1 MLAIP
6 LALLG
11 VVVTPPCLSRFHAGA
26 PSTQRHCTPHLGIG
40 DFFQKLGEELDNFA
54 DDATMRRMGNGAKFY
69 GKRKSSFYGEEDSER
84 KKDPQV
90 ANPDEDWRGACYH
103 PHHTAALSAALYP
116 VSTSLSLHP
125 SALARASH
133 SAAAHRTQPERIALS
148 RGASHSAAAH
158 RIQPQRIA
166 LSRSLARHGTGPAG
180 GSFFVIS
187 KERDEEGRPL
197 KFLTRKEAREEERRG
212 GEEKWEAAKR
222 AQEMSTAF
230 ERAMR
235 GESGE
240 EMKL

>member
-1 MLAIP
+1 MR
-6 LALLG
+6 
-11 VVVTPPCLSRFHAGA
+11 T
-26 PSTQRHCTPHLGIG
+26 
-40 DFFQKLGEELDNFA
+40 GEA
-54 DDATMRRMGNGAKFY
+54 RATT
-69 GKRKSSFYGEEDSER
+69 
-84 KKDPQV
+84 
-90 ANPDEDWRGACYH
+90 
-103 PHHTAALSAALYP
+103 HTAALSAALYP

-125 SALARASH
+125 SALAR
-133 SAAAHRTQPERIALS
+133 
-148 RGASHSAAAH
+148 ASHSAAAH

-197 KFLTRKEAREEERRG
+197 KFLTRKEAREEERREE
-212 GEEKWEAAKR
+212 EEKWEAAKR

>member
-103 PHHTAALSAALYP
+103 PHRRALRRALSSIHISLPAPKYPRARIAL
-116 VSTSLSLHP
+116 SRS
-125 SALARASH
+125 ASH
-133 SAAAHRTQPERIALS
+133 SAAAHRTQP
-148 RGASHSAAAH
+148 
-158 RIQPQRIA
+158 QRIA
-166 LSRSLARHGTGPAG
+166 LSRSASHSAG
-180 GSFFVIS
+180 AH
-187 KERDEEGRPL
+187 RTQP
-197 KFLTRKEAREEERRG
+197 
-212 GEEKWEAAKR
+212 
-222 AQEMSTAF
+222 
-230 ERAMR
+230 
-235 GESGE
+235 
-240 EMKL
+240 